1 VLLDADIWLKKETS
15 KYNSPEEWVFASSR
29 SRSRA
34 PLWPGTVLEKVIGL
48 GC

>member
-1 VLLDADIWLKKETS
+1 VPLDADIWLKKETS